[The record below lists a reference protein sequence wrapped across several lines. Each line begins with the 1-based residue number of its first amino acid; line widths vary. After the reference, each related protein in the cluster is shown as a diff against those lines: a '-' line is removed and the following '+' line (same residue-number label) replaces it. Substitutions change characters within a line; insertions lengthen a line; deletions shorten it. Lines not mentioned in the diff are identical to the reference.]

1 MPMRKVTG
9 AAHKDTVKSP
19 KALEDGLAIVK
30 RPLAALRLGKDGEI
44 AGYYNKDSDR
54 LLYDALKARLA
65 EYGGDAAKAFA
76 EPFYKPKSDGTPG
89 SVVNKVKLTEPTTLS
104 VPVQDG
110 TGIADNDSMVRIDV
124 FRVEGDGYYLVP
136 IYVADTLKPE
146 LPNKAVVAFKA
157 HSEWKVMSDDDFVF
171 SLYPNDLVKITRKK
185 DIILKRSFENSTLPE
200 TIANSEHFLY
210 YTGADIATGAISC
223 VTNDNAYSIRGLGL
237 KTLKSMEK
245 YTVDILGEYH
255 PVRKEERQWFNIKRG

>member
-1 MPMRKVTG
+1 MRKVTG

-146 LPNKAVVAFKA
+146 LPNKAVVQAKPY
-157 HSEWKVMSDDDFVF
+157 SEWKVMSDDNFVF
-171 SLYPNDLVKITRKK
+171 SLYPNDLVKITHRRGMKLVK
-185 DIILKRSFENSTLPE
+185 CFAESTLPE
-200 TIANSEHFLY
+200 TLECKENLLY
-210 YTGADIATGAISC
+210 YNSANIAVGTITC
-223 VTNDNAYSIRGLGL
+223 ITNDNTYTIKSLGI
-237 KTLKSMEK
+237 KTLESMEK

-255 PVRKEERQWFNIKRG
+255 PVRKEERQRFSIKKRG